1 MVDDQL
7 LDLGVE
13 HFVELVDEVE
23 LWQGQLGHRLV
34 VALVQ
39 HVALTLQLLNL
50 ECGLLLSLLAGVEG
64 TRLQKTSLLFAVST
78 GERIL
83 VVEGHLLVLRHLL
96 HHEVGHLLLELLV
109 EGGVVLEVVE
119 GLGRL
124 LLFFGEAL
132 EVEGVEL

>member
-1 MVDDQL
+1 M
-7 LDLGVE
+7 
-13 HFVELVDEVE
+13 
-23 LWQGQLGHRLV
+23 
-34 VALVQ
+34 
-39 HVALTLQLLNL
+39 
-50 ECGLLLSLLAGVEG
+50 
-64 TRLQKTSLLFAVST
+64 QKTSLLFAVST